1 MNDIEG
7 AMEIKTI
14 ILCESATRHPDG
26 TFSLLRGGIDN
37 WVVQQFP
44 VNVLFTFVVTIELS
58 LSETNEEHTAG
69 LDIIDEDGNR
79 LVPQAK
85 IKFSATKVPQQ
96 IRFKNNI
103 MGTINLS
110 VPRPGRHS
118 LDVSVD
124 GIQLASYEFQ
134 VVKPGPGQGQA

>member
-1 MNDIEG
+1 
-7 AMEIKTI
+7 MEIKTI

-37 WVVQQFP
+37 WMVQQFP

-85 IKFSATKVPQQ
+85 IKFFATKVPQQ

-103 MGTINLS
+103 MGTINLT
-110 VPRPGRHS
+110 VPKPGRHS

-124 GIQLASYEFQ
+124 GIQMASYEFQ
-134 VVKPGPGQGQA
+134 VIQSLAQAK

>member
-1 MNDIEG
+1 
-7 AMEIKTI
+7 MEIKTI

-37 WVVQQFP
+37 WMAPQFP
-44 VNVLFTFVVTIELS
+44 ANILFTFVVTIELAI
-58 LSETNEEHTAG
+58 SETDEEHTAG
-69 LDIIDEDGNR
+69 LDIIDEDGKR

-85 IKFSATKVPQQ
+85 MNFAVPRVPQQ

-103 MGTINLS
+103 MGTINLA
-110 VPRPGRHS
+110 VPRPGKHS

-124 GIQLASYEFQ
+124 GVQLASYEFQ
-134 VVKPGPGQGQA
+134 VNQAVANQGQT

>member
-1 MNDIEG
+1 MD
-7 AMEIKTI
+7 IKTI

-37 WVVQQFP
+37 WVAQQFP
-44 VNVLFTFVVTIELS
+44 VNIQFTFVVTIELAI
-58 LSETNEEHTAG
+58 SEAGQEHVAG
-69 LDIIDEDGNR
+69 LDIVDEDGRR

-85 IKFSATKVPQQ
+85 IKFSVAKTPQQ

-103 MGTINLS
+103 MGTINLA

-124 GIQLASYEFQ
+124 GEQLASYEFQ
-134 VVKPGPGQGQA
+134 VIKSPEGQGQA

>member
-1 MNDIEG
+1 
-7 AMEIKTI
+7 MEIKTI

-37 WVVQQFP
+37 WMVQQFP

-85 IKFSATKVPQQ
+85 MHFTS
-96 IRFKNNI
+96 
-103 MGTINLS
+103 G
-110 VPRPGRHS
+110 
-118 LDVSVD
+118 
-124 GIQLASYEFQ
+124 
-134 VVKPGPGQGQA
+134 

>member
-1 MNDIEG
+1 MD
-7 AMEIKTI
+7 IKTI

-37 WVVQQFP
+37 WVAQQFP
-44 VNVLFTFVVTIELS
+44 ANIIFTFVITIELAI
-58 LSETNEEHTAG
+58 SETDEEHTAG

-85 IKFSATKVPQQ
+85 MKFSVTRVPQQ

-103 MGTINLS
+103 MGTINLTVPKPGKHS
-110 VPRPGRHS
+110 V
-118 LDVSVD
+118 DVSVD
-124 GIQLASYEFQ
+124 GVQLASYEFQ
-134 VVKPGPGQGQA
+134 VVLAGAIQGQT

>member
-1 MNDIEG
+1 
-7 AMEIKTI
+7 MEIRTI

-37 WVVQQFP
+37 WVAPQFP
-44 VNVLFTFVVTIELS
+44 VNVVFTFVVTIELS
-58 LSETNEEHTAG
+58 LSETDEQHTAG
-69 LDIIDEDGNR
+69 LDIVDEDGNR

-85 IKFSATKVPQQ
+85 IQFSAARMPNL
-96 IRFKNNI
+96 INFKNNI

-110 VPRPGRHS
+110 VPKPGRHS

-124 GIQLASYEFQ
+124 GVQLASYEFQ
-134 VVKPGPGQGQA
+134 VVKSQGQGQT